1 MWYQLKIAFRYLFS
15 KKSTNAIN
23 IVTWISML
31 GMCFGAFAL
40 VVVLSVFN
48 GFEHLVVS
56 LYNSFYPEI
65 QITAA
70 KGKFFYDSEEM
81 KNKVSSV
88 AEVQDVTAIL
98 EENAYVQYAD
108 KDYLAVVKGVDEHY
122 LNVTGMQQTI
132 RVGKFIL
139 QNEQYP
145 FAVLGANIAAALSLN
160 VERVTEPMTINI
172 PRSDNVTLF
181 NPQDAFYSASIV
193 PGGVFS
199 IQQEFDSKYIFVSL
213 GFIRNLM
220 GEEHLLSAYEL
231 KLKPGAKAESV
242 RVELNKI
249 LGNSF
254 TVKTK
259 YQQKETLYKIMK
271 MERWAVYA
279 ILTFIMIIVSF
290 NIIGSLY
297 MVVLDKRK
305 DISILKSMGAST
317 ADVQTVFVLQG
328 VLAALIGAGIGI
340 ILAVIICI
348 LQMQFGF
355 VKLGSSGSTF
365 VVESYPVKLMFS
377 DILLTFFTVV
387 VISAVASF
395 LPSRVAAKSAIS
407 FKD

>member
-65 QITAA
+65 QVTAA
-70 KGKFFYDSEEM
+70 KGKFFYDADEV
-81 KNKVSSV
+81 KQKIVSL
-88 AEVQDVTAIL
+88 AEVQDVTAVL

-122 LNVTGMQQTI
+122 LKVTGMEQTI
-132 RVGKFIL
+132 KVGNFLL
-139 QNEQYP
+139 QNERYP

-160 VERVTEPMTINI
+160 VERVAEPMTINI
-172 PRSDNVTLF
+172 PRSDNVTVF
-181 NPQDAFYSASIV
+181 TPQDAFYSASIV
-193 PGGVFS
+193 PGGIFS

-213 GFIRNLM
+213 DFIRNLM
-220 GEEHLLSAYEL
+220 GEEQLLSAYEL
-231 KLKPGAKAESV
+231 KLKLGTNAEAVCEKLKS
-242 RVELNKI
+242 K
-249 LGNSF
+249 LGSAY

-259 YQQKETLYKIMK
+259 YQQKETLYRIMQ

-305 DISILKSMGAST
+305 DISILKSIGAS
-317 ADVQTVFVLQG
+317 ASDVQAVFVFQG
-328 VLAALIGAGIGI
+328 VLAALIGAGVGI
-340 ILAVIICI
+340 ILAVIICL

-365 VVESYPVKLMFS
+365 VVDAYPVKLLFS
-377 DILLTFFTVV
+377 DILLTFFTVM
-387 VISAVASF
+387 VIAAVASF
-395 LPSRVAAKSAIS
+395 MPSRIAAKSAIS